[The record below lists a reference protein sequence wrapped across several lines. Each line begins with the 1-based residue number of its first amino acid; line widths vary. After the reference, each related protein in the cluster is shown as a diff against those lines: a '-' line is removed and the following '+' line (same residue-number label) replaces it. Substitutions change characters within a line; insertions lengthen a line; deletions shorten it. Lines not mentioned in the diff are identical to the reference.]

1 MLTLLHKEKE
11 KRRPMYTSIRRYNIT
26 NAETIEELTR
36 RIKEGFVPIISQT
49 PGFIAYSLVDAGEGV
64 VATISVFGDQ
74 AGAEESNRRA
84 ADWVK
89 QNIAHVVSGAP
100 QITAG
105 TVTLHQAT

>member
-1 MLTLLHKEKE
+1 
-11 KRRPMYTSIRRYNIT
+11 MYTSIRRYNIT

-89 QNIAHVVSGAP
+89 QNIAHVVTVAP

-105 TVTLHQAT
+105 TVTLHQAK